1 MVLDAP
7 SPFMKVPEGAWVCAN
22 EFYFAII
29 DLFPVSPCRVD
40 AFPTLEIC
48 PGPPPTC
55 MQATA

>member
-1 MVLDAP
+1 
-7 SPFMKVPEGAWVCAN
+7 MKVPEGAWVCAN